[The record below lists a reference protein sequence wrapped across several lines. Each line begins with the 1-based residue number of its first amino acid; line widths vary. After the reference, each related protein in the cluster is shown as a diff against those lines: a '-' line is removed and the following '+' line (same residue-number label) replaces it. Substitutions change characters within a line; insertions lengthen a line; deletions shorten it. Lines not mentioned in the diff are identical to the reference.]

1 MSFIGTV
8 GVVAQQGNNAAA
20 ASAPSGVSVATSSSG
35 NYDDAFG
42 TQAYDGVTRHGIHLQ
57 TGAVFSSNTGETQLD
72 ITELNSY
79 GDGNSMQIQIS
90 AYLRATGAT
99 SYSWTLSDLTNSGG
113 VLSFVPSLN
122 TSSMSTAQ
130 DSTFG
135 NSSHLGGFVN
145 IAAGGGRGGLTWGN
159 ATDWIQF
166 KVKGTATNNVGSTNS
181 DEITLKIVWTAGDAG
196 D

>member
-1 MSFIGTV
+1 MGFM
-8 GVVAQQGNNAAA
+8 GVLATVAQAGQAAA

-42 TQAYDGVTRHGIHLQ
+42 TQAYDDGSFQAQIHLQ
-57 TGAVFSSNTGETQLD
+57 QGSVFSSNTGETQLD
-72 ITELNSY
+72 ITALNSY
-79 GDGNSMQIQIS
+79 SAGSSMSIRIS

-99 SYSWTLSDLTNSGG
+99 SQSWSLTDLTDSGL
-113 VLSFVPSLN
+113 LSFVPTLN

-135 NSSHLGGFVN
+135 NSSHLGGFVV
-145 IAAGGGRGGLTWGN
+145 ISAGGGRGGLTWGN
-159 ATDWIQF
+159 DSDWIQF

-181 DEITLKIVWTAGDAG
+181 DEITLKIVWTAGDPG